1 MRVSALCLLIS
12 ATFTRLFNAFQFN
25 RSSWAVPELYELI
38 QGVPLSER
46 GWKNSPVP
54 TAGTNPSA
62 RPPHQSK
69 VLGGERERAG
79 KGKPFFRRVPLPNIH
94 LNHHIGH
101 LVLGFEAFLFRTHV
115 ADVALDLA
123 QYFDIDA
130 FAVVT
135 PEIGRASWRER
146 V

>member
-1 MRVSALCLLIS
+1 MRISALCLLIS

-69 VLGGERERAG
+69 VLGGERGSPSPERF
-79 KGKPFFRRVPLPNIH
+79 PFPLRFFRYSIL
-94 LNHHIGH
+94 
-101 LVLGFEAFLFRTHV
+101 T
-115 ADVALDLA
+115 
-123 QYFDIDA
+123 
-130 FAVVT
+130 
-135 PEIGRASWRER
+135 
-146 V
+146 

>member
-69 VLGGERERAG
+69 VFLSSTLSPSPSPPPKQNPLGHCCLWGLRRRTGAPPAHRYILHLKTEI
-79 KGKPFFRRVPLPNIH
+79 PF
-94 LNHHIGH
+94 
-101 LVLGFEAFLFRTHV
+101 
-115 ADVALDLA
+115 
-123 QYFDIDA
+123 
-130 FAVVT
+130 
-135 PEIGRASWRER
+135 
-146 V
+146 

>member
-1 MRVSALCLLIS
+1 MRASALCLLIS

-38 QGVPLSER
+38 QGVPLGER

-79 KGKPFFRRVPLPNIH
+79 KGKPFFRRVPSPLPKT
-94 LNHHIGH
+94 LLSPSQGFW
-101 LVLGFEAFLFRTHV
+101 LVGRRRGRSS
-115 ADVALDLA
+115 
-123 QYFDIDA
+123 
-130 FAVVT
+130 VVR
-135 PEIGRASWRER
+135 PS
-146 V
+146 

>member
-54 TAGTNPSA
+54 TAGTNPLRAAS
-62 RPPHQSK
+62 PPVKSLSLFHLIPLTISPPKQNP
-69 VLGGERERAG
+69 LGHCCLWGLRRRTGAPPAHRNILHLKTEI
-79 KGKPFFRRVPLPNIH
+79 PF
-94 LNHHIGH
+94 
-101 LVLGFEAFLFRTHV
+101 
-115 ADVALDLA
+115 
-123 QYFDIDA
+123 
-130 FAVVT
+130 
-135 PEIGRASWRER
+135 
-146 V
+146 

>member
-54 TAGTNPSA
+54 TAGTNPLRAAS
-62 RPPHQSK
+62 PPVKSLRRGKREGWEGEALLQKGSPSQYSSK
-69 VLGGERERAG
+69 SPYWASCPRLRG
-79 KGKPFFRRVPLPNIH
+79 VPLQNARRGCSP
-94 LNHHIGH
+94 
-101 LVLGFEAFLFRTHV
+101 
-115 ADVALDLA
+115 
-123 QYFDIDA
+123 
-130 FAVVT
+130 
-135 PEIGRASWRER
+135 
-146 V
+146 

>member
-79 KGKPFFRRVPLPNIH
+79 KGKPFFRRVPPSPTPPALP
-94 LNHHIGH
+94 LPR
-101 LVLGFEAFLFRTHV
+101 LL
-115 ADVALDLA
+115 ALSD
-123 QYFDIDA
+123 
-130 FAVVT
+130 
-135 PEIGRASWRER
+135 PCSER
-146 V
+146 C